1 MEKTGS
7 FVYTKQVM
15 KEYEEKIA
23 QEIER
28 LGGNPTLTK
37 LIAYLSESAK

>member
-7 FVYTKQVM
+7 FEYTNKVM
-15 KEYEEKIA
+15 KEYESKIL

-28 LGGNPTLTK
+28 LGGNASLVQ
-37 LIAYLSESAK
+37 IIEHLSKTDK